1 MIYFCLTKDEE
12 ENIEK
17 LNDLAEITQAGSR
30 IQISGVPALIKVS
43 SYWMSQHSKVRQMH
57 LPTHVLK
64 ELLSTDSCFFF

>member
-17 LNDLAEITQAGSR
+17 LNDLAEILQAGSR

-43 SYWMSQHSKVRQMH
+43 SYWMSQHSKVR
-57 LPTHVLK
+57 
-64 ELLSTDSCFFF
+64 